1 MEAITFDTEHAKKLE
16 LAISFEFGCK
26 HSEIVSLRDSFVKK
40 VTVFILS
47 KTKNYNT
54 RILSANYQISHLYIP
69 TVISEIEY
77 LIKIIPAFELKIKNI
92 YERLENILD

>member
-1 MEAITFDTEHAKKLE
+1 MKAITFDTEHAKKIE
-16 LAISFEFGCK
+16 LSIISEFGCK

-40 VTVFILS
+40 VAVFILS

-54 RILSANYQISHLYIP
+54 RILGANYQISHLYIP

-92 YERLENILD
+92 YERIENILD